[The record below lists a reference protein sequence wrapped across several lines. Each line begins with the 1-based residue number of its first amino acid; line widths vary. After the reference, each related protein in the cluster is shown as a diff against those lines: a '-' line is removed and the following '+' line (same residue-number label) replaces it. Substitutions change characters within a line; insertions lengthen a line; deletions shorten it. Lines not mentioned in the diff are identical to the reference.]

1 MGRVATHIQGAVGW
15 LERAGRAWE
24 AGARTRAL
32 LDLCLAEAEVRLA
45 RKLAATEPVPTA
57 RRPAVVWLVAAG
69 VTVVLALAGGLRWP
83 VAPVSE
89 KATAHASGRTLSLGY
104 VPGSL
109 LALVA
114 PAGAPL
120 AWHPAGGEDDAA
132 AWVRAFLREAGLD
145 TETLPAQP
153 VSFR

>member
-57 RRPAVVWLVAAG
+57 RRPAG
-69 VTVVLALAGGLRWP
+69 VPVVLALAGGLRWP